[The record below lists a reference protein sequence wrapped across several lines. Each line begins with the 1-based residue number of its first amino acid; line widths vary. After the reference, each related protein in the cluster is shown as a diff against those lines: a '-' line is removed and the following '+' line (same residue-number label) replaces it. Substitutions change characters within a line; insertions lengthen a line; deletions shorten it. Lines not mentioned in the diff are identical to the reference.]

1 MDNDLKLIVLESHKE
16 LGDKVNEYLKE
27 LRGSKED
34 FILPIKID
42 RFNNG
47 EGKVSILETVRE
59 KDIYI
64 LSDVGNYNI
73 TYNMRGFTNHKGPD
87 EHYQDIKRVI
97 SAMSG
102 HASKV
107 NVIMPLLYQSRQHK
121 RKSRESLDCAVAL
134 RELERLNVNN
144 IITYDVHDPSIC
156 NAIPYTSFNNV
167 YPTKQILESLMNDY
181 PDIENMLVISPDM
194 GALER
199 ARYYADLLRCD
210 VGAFYKRRDLTKV
223 VNGKNPIIE
232 HAYIGSEVEGK
243 NIIIVDDMIS
253 SGSSMLEVCEML
265 KQKGANHIY
274 LATTFALFTEGTEI
288 FEKAYKDGLFD
299 KIYSTNASFIPQEI
313 IESDWFKLVDIS
325 FVLASIINS
334 LHNRKS
340 LHEFLSK

>member
-16 LGDKVNEYLKE
+16 LGDKVNEYP
-27 LRGSKED
+27 KED

-73 TYNMRGFTNHKGPD
+73 TYNMHGFTNHKGPD

>member
-1 MDNDLKLIVLESHKE
+1 
-16 LGDKVNEYLKE
+16 
-27 LRGSKED
+27 
-34 FILPIKID
+34 
-42 RFNNG
+42 
-47 EGKVSILETVRE
+47 
-59 KDIYI
+59 
-64 LSDVGNYNI
+64 
-73 TYNMRGFTNHKGPD
+73 
-87 EHYQDIKRVI
+87 
-97 SAMSG
+97 
-102 HASKV
+102 
-107 NVIMPLLYQSRQHK
+107 
-121 RKSRESLDCAVAL
+121 
-134 RELERLNVNN
+134 
-144 IITYDVHDPSIC
+144 
-156 NAIPYTSFNNV
+156 
-167 YPTKQILESLMNDY
+167 
-181 PDIENMLVISPDM
+181 M
-194 GALER
+194 GAMER
-199 ARYYADLLRCD
+199 ARYYAEMLNCD
-210 VGAFYKRRDLTKV
+210 VGVFYKRRDLSKV